1 MNEPLLFAIRREID
15 LGLAA
20 AARLQH
26 EAARRRA
33 AGEAPDAC
41 SSAAAGDTPSP
52 LPSPAPAAPR
62 HHRAAPAEVRAQ
74 YSLQVKARAA
84 VMRIADR
91 QATSEAAAAAAGGRL
106 APQAAGAI
114 AATCAIACTSLSR
127 SFVRICPIAVIGAGR
142 QAWGRRAI

>member
-52 LPSPAPAAPR
+52 LPPPAPAAPR

-91 QATSEAAAAAAGGRL
+91 QARQQQQQLGDAWRRKLL
-106 APQAAGAI
+106 APSLLHVLLLVPVLAAFLYAY
-114 AATCAIACTSLSR
+114 AQS
-127 SFVRICPIAVIGAGR
+127 P
-142 QAWGRRAI
+142 